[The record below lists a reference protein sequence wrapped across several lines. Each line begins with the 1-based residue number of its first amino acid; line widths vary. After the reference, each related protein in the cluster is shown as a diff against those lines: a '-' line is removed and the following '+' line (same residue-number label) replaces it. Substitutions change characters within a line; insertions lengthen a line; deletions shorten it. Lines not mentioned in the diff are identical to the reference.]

1 VLDLSKLKDAY
12 VSETADHL
20 QSMNA
25 GLLELEKNPKA
36 GKEVLDELMRSAHT
50 MKSSSATMGFVKT
63 AFLTHVMEDVFDR
76 ARTGTGAITAPT
88 VDTLFTALDALE
100 ASLASVRKAG
110 KESVDESIAVKL
122 QEDTGVTTKGVG
134 KSPRT
139 PEGLPITFIEKTT
152 HIKVPVERLDTL
164 METVEELI
172 VDKMKLEELKKRDRE
187 LAETVDHV
195 GSLISNLRY
204 HVTQARLV
212 PLEQIFARFP
222 RMVRDL
228 AHKEKKDVTF
238 EMTGGEIEIDRAIVD
253 TLAEPLTHLL
263 RNAVDHGITERG
275 KISLS
280 ALREKQHL
288 IISIQDDGTGVD
300 WQKMIE
306 TAVTRGLLD
315 KEKAKSLSRGIQDPA
330 VRDEIVNLV
339 LRHRISTSDTVTE
352 TSGRGFGLSIV
363 KDFADRMGGRFMVE
377 SPPEGKGSRFVLE
390 LPSTLAIFEALLVG
404 VGDTVFAI
412 PFSVIERS
420 VIVLPSDIKSM
431 ADQDIALIDGQN
443 APIVRLATLFGLSST
458 VRKRP
463 SDGSETAV
471 VLRRGSAMTCI
482 VVDTLVSEQEIVM
495 KPLPGVF
502 SGVKGFSGSTVLGD
516 GRTILVIDVNSLL
529 DDPKKFVRT
538 GYAA

>member
-1 VLDLSKLKDAY
+1 
-12 VSETADHL
+12 
-20 QSMNA
+20 
-25 GLLELEKNPKA
+25 
-36 GKEVLDELMRSAHT
+36 
-50 MKSSSATMGFVKT
+50 
-63 AFLTHVMEDVFDR
+63 
-76 ARTGTGAITAPT
+76 
-88 VDTLFTALDALE
+88 
-100 ASLASVRKAG
+100 
-110 KESVDESIAVKL
+110 
-122 QEDTGVTTKGVG
+122 
-134 KSPRT
+134 
-139 PEGLPITFIEKTT
+139 
-152 HIKVPVERLDTL
+152 
-164 METVEELI
+164 
-172 VDKMKLEELKKRDRE
+172 
-187 LAETVDHV
+187 
-195 GSLISNLRY
+195 
-204 HVTQARLV
+204 V

-330 VRDEIVNLV
+330 VRDEIVNL
-339 LRHRISTSDTVTE
+339 
-352 TSGRGFGLSIV
+352 FGLSIV